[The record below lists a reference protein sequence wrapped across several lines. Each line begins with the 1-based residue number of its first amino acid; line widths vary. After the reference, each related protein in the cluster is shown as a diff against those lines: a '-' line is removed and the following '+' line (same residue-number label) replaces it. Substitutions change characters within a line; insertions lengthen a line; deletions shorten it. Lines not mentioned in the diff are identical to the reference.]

1 MGIETH
7 DDAGVYLLSPDLALI
22 QTVDFFTP
30 IVDDP
35 FEFGAIAAAN
45 ALSDVYAMGGTPRTA
60 LNIVGWPQ
68 KLLGWDVLTAI
79 MKGGCEVIH
88 EAGAILAGGH
98 SIKSPEV
105 IYGLSITGTIDP
117 KQIVTNAGARPGDR
131 IFLTKPI
138 GTGVLTTALKSGK
151 LEPAYL
157 KTATETMRRL
167 NAAGAEAMQE
177 VGVDAA
183 TDVTGFG
190 LLGHLLEMLRAS
202 SAAAVIDAENV
213 PLLPGALDH
222 ARAGDKPGGLGSN
235 RQHVEPHLEIGPNVD
250 PDRCDLLCDPQTS
263 GGLLMAVAEEKADRL
278 ADALAVRG
286 IPMTGVI
293 GRIEEGTGPTRI
305 RIE

>member
-1 MGIETH
+1 MGTETH

-22 QTVDFFTP
+22 QTVDYFTP

-35 FEFGAIAAAN
+35 SQFGAIAAAN

-68 KLLGWDVLTAI
+68 EKLDWDTLTAI
-79 MKGGCEVIH
+79 LKGGHEVIH
-88 EAGAILAGGH
+88 EAGAVLAGGH

-117 KQIVTNAGARPGDR
+117 RQIVTNAGARPGDR
-131 IFLTKPI
+131 VFLTKPL
-138 GTGVLTTALKSGK
+138 GTGVLTTALKRGK
-151 LEPAYL
+151 LEPEYL

-167 NAAGAEAMQE
+167 NAGGAEAMRE
-177 VGVDAA
+177 IGVHAA

-190 LLGHLLEMLRAS
+190 LLGHLLEMVLAS
-202 SAAAVIDAENV
+202 SVRVVIDTERV
-213 PLLPGALDH
+213 PLLSGALEH

-235 RQHVEPHLEIGPNVD
+235 RKHVEPHLEIGPTTD
-250 PDRCDLLCDPQTS
+250 PDRYDLLCDPQTS
-263 GGLLMAVAEEKADRL
+263 GGLLIAVAAEKADRL
-278 ADALAVRG
+278 ADALASHG
-286 IPMTGVI
+286 IAEAAII
-293 GRIEEGTGPTRI
+293 GRIEEGTGATRI